1 MLRTLD
7 RYIIRE
13 ILPPFVLVLLI
24 FTFLLVLPPL
34 MTYLENLLA
43 KGVSW
48 PTAARIILTLVPQAL
63 GLTIPMAL
71 LVGLLIGLGR
81 LSADREAVALL
92 ACGVSPYRLLR
103 PVGLI
108 ATAAGAATLY
118 VMLVAI
124 PDANQTFREITFDI
138 ITKKF
143 ETDIRPRVFFQD
155 FPGWVLYA
163 RDEPE
168 PGVPGWKDLM
178 VADTRKPSDTMVYFA
193 ERGRVML
200 DRGKRQAFL
209 ILERGTRY
217 STNAATG
224 EADTLEFQGEHVLT
238 LDPDTVFPQIS
249 IQRGPNE
256 KTIDELKAE
265 IAQKIPK
272 GISPHP
278 EIIAWQQK
286 FSIPVACVVFAVTG
300 LALGLTVARE
310 GKFAG
315 FVVGIAVIFAYY
327 VVMMMAES
335 LTKGY
340 YAEPQAGATRSYFAA
355 YLARWAPDVAV
366 GIFGILALVWRARY
380 TEGRIPFRLPFR
392 LPDVKRWLPT
402 GRKAAAPGGVAAP
415 ASRPVVAGKPRPVV
429 VIRIPHLR
437 VPTPGL
443 LDRYIARIY
452 VRIAA
457 LSFLA
462 LLGLFYISTFIDK
475 SDKILKGQATTGM
488 VVSLLFY
495 MTPQFVYYVIPIA
508 ALLSALVTFGV
519 LSRSSELTVMKAC
532 GVSLYRTSVSIVLMS
547 LIFSMV
553 LFSLE
558 QQTLAYA
565 NRRADEIDAK
575 IRNRPQRIYDTLNR
589 RWIVGRDGGIY
600 NFVFFDAER
609 NEIAGLTVYRPA
621 RDAWKLATTTF
632 TERAVYKKGWSTRAG
647 WVQDFTVRPTKRTPL
662 VDYPLTGLEAPD
674 YFKAEQPLAEM
685 MTVSQLKRYVD
696 DLSASGFNV
705 LPQAVELH
713 KKLAFPFVTFVMTL
727 LAIPFGVT
735 TGRKSTLYGI
745 GLGIVIALAYWI
757 TINAFGAIGKSGL
770 LQPALAGWAPNIIVV
785 GVAAYLL
792 LRVRT

>member
-1 MLRTLD
+1 MLRILD

-92 ACGVSPYRLLR
+92 ACGVSPYRLLW
-103 PVGLI
+103 PLGVI
-108 ATAAGAATLY
+108 ATVASAATLY
-118 VMLVAI
+118 VMIVAI

-168 PGVPGWKDLM
+168 PGMPGWKDLV
-178 VADTRKPSDTMVYFA
+178 VADTRKPANTIVYFA
-193 ERGRVML
+193 ERGRVQL
-200 DRGKRQAFL
+200 NRAKRQAFL

-217 STNAATG
+217 SSNAAVG
-224 EADTLEFQGEHVLT
+224 EADTLEFEGEHVLT
-238 LDPDTVFPQIS
+238 LDPDSVFPQIS
-249 IQRGPNE
+249 LQRGPNE
-256 KTIDELKAE
+256 KTIEELKAD
-265 IAQKIPK
+265 IAEKIHN

-286 FSIPVACVVFAVTG
+286 FSIPVACLVFVVTG

-327 VVMMMAES
+327 VVMVVAES
-335 LTKGY
+335 MTKGY
-340 YAEPQAGATRSYFAA
+340 YAEAPAGIARSYFAA
-355 YLARWAPDVAV
+355 YVARWAPDIVV
-366 GIFGILALVWRARY
+366 GVFGVMALIWRARY
-380 TEGRIPFRLPFR
+380 TEGRIPFRISGHLDIR
-392 LPDVKRWLPT
+392 RWLHSWRQST
-402 GRKAAAPGGVAAP
+402 G
-415 ASRPVVAGKPRPVV
+415 SERPVPRIATRPAAGRARPVL
-429 VIRIPHLR
+429 VIRIPRFH
-437 VPTPGL
+437 VPAPGL

-452 VRIAA
+452 MRIAA

-462 LLGLFYISTFIDK
+462 LIGLFYISTFIDK

-488 VVSLLFY
+488 VGSLLFY

-547 LIFSMV
+547 LIFSMI
-553 LFSLE
+553 LFGLE

-575 IRNRPQRIYDTLNR
+575 IRNRPPRIYDTLHR
-589 RWIVGRDGGIY
+589 RWIVGKDGGIY

-609 NEIAGLTVYRPA
+609 NELAGLTVYHPA
-621 RDAWKLATTTF
+621 KNAWKLATTTF
-632 TERAVYKKGWSTRAG
+632 ADRAVYSDGWNARTG
-647 WVQDFTVRPTKRTPL
+647 WVQDFGVRPTKRTTL
-662 VDYPLTGLEAPD
+662 VDYPLTGLEGPD

-685 MTVSQLKRYVD
+685 MTVAQLKRYVD

-713 KKLAFPFVTFVMTL
+713 KKLAFPFVAFVMTL

-735 TGRKSTLYGI
+735 TGRRSTLYGI

-770 LQPALAGWAPNIIVV
+770 LEPALAGWAPNIIVA
-785 GVAAYLL
+785 GIAAYLL

>member
-1 MLRTLD
+1 MLRILD

-92 ACGVSPYRLLR
+92 ACGVSPYRLLW
-103 PVGLI
+103 PLGII
-108 ATAAGAATLY
+108 ATVASAATLY
-118 VMLVAI
+118 VMIVAI

-168 PGVPGWKDLM
+168 PGMPGWKDLV
-178 VADTRKPSDTMVYFA
+178 VADTRKPANTIVYFA
-193 ERGRVML
+193 ERGRVQL
-200 DRGKRQAFL
+200 TRAKRQAFL

-217 STNAATG
+217 SSNAAVG
-224 EADTLEFQGEHVLT
+224 EADTLEFEGEHVLT
-238 LDPDTVFPQIS
+238 LDPDSVFPQIS
-249 IQRGPNE
+249 LQRGPNE
-256 KTIDELKAE
+256 KTIEELKAD
-265 IAQKIPK
+265 IAEKIHN

-286 FSIPVACVVFAVTG
+286 LSLPVACLVFVVTG

-327 VVMMMAES
+327 VVMVLAES
-335 LTKGY
+335 MTKGY
-340 YAEPQAGATRSYFAA
+340 YAEAPAGIARSYFAA
-355 YLARWAPDVAV
+355 YVARWAPDIVV
-366 GIFGILALVWRARY
+366 GVFGVMALIWRARY
-380 TEGRIPFRLPFR
+380 TEGRIPFRIPGHLDIR
-392 LPDVKRWLPT
+392 RWLRSWRQST
-402 GRKAAAPGGVAAP
+402 G
-415 ASRPVVAGKPRPVV
+415 SERPVPRIARRPAAGRARPVL
-429 VIRIPHLR
+429 VIRIPRFH
-437 VPTPGL
+437 VPAPGL

-452 VRIAA
+452 MRIAA

-462 LLGLFYISTFIDK
+462 LIGLFYISTFIDK

-488 VVSLLFY
+488 VGSLLFY

-547 LIFSMV
+547 LIFSMI
-553 LFSLE
+553 LFGLE

-575 IRNRPQRIYDTLNR
+575 IRNRPPRTYDTLHR
-589 RWIVGRDGGIY
+589 RWIVGKDGGIY

-609 NEIAGLTVYRPA
+609 NELAGLTVYRPA
-621 RDAWKLATTTF
+621 KNAWKLATTTF
-632 TERAVYKKGWSTRAG
+632 ADRAVYSDGWSARTG
-647 WVQDFTVRPTKRTPL
+647 WVQDFGVRPTKRTML
-662 VDYPLTGLEAPD
+662 VDYPLTGLEGPD

-685 MTVSQLKRYVD
+685 MTVAQLKRYVD

-735 TGRKSTLYGI
+735 TGRRSTLYGI

-770 LQPALAGWAPNIIVV
+770 LEPALAGWAPNIIV
-785 GVAAYLL
+785 GGIAAYLL